1 MKITETSSFYQ
12 VGSSLAKESPSYV
25 ERLADRELEIALKK
39 GEFCYVLNSRQMGK
53 SSLRVRTMSKLQAEG
68 TTCAFIDLSGGGTQ
82 NITAENW
89 YAGIVKEIVTACQ
102 LKFDWRNWWRQ
113 QRDLLTPVQRLSL
126 FIEEILL
133 IEIKTNIVIFID
145 EIDVV
150 LSQSFSLDDFFAL
163 IHGYYQKRQVYPDYS
178 RLTFVLLGVAAP
190 RNLIGD
196 RNRSPFDLGKAISL
210 RGFKLKEAEPLTV
223 GLLNKVERPQEILAE
238 ILAWTAGQP
247 FLTQKICQL
256 VIEKANSTNKLN
268 IAELIEKYLIK
279 DWQAQDEPEH
289 LRTIRDRFYY
299 RNSDKTIC
307 LLSLYRKILQEE
319 VVFIDN
325 SIEQI
330 ELRLSGLVVEREGR
344 LEVNNPIYAKVFD
357 LTWIK
362 KQLTELRPYERKLS
376 DWIATN
382 DPIYLLKGKALQ
394 DASIWSLGKSLADTD
409 YRFLAASHELAK
421 QRVENELAAVTS
433 ANELLADARNM
444 AANKA
449 NKQRLHSQ
457 WLSRIVLG
465 VTALIMLL
473 RYTGILQT
481 WEWNLLD
488 RYFRW
493 RLSDA
498 IEPQIV
504 VVTVDE
510 KDLQTLRQYPISDRV
525 LATAIENL
533 NQAQPSAIALD
544 LYRDL
549 PVPPGERDFSRVLS
563 STDNLYV
570 AEKIISNT
578 IPPPLDVSR
587 DRVGFTNLA
596 VDSDGK
602 VRRALLSVDD
612 KYSLGT
618 KLALHYL
625 HQRNIELKPLDN
637 NNHRYGLGK
646 AIFKRLDPN
655 SGGYIRAD
663 AGGYK
668 IMLDYWGTQANFR
681 QYSLLEVVNNK
692 FDPEEIGEHLV
703 FIGSGSN
710 IESSK
715 DSFYTPYSKGW
726 FRSPAK
732 MPGVFVHAN
741 VASQIISAAIARRPL
756 LRTYNEFSELL
767 IVLSVGIVGSIIS
780 LKLVSSMAI
789 AFYTCIVAIILI
801 VVFYQ
806 AFLLGWWLP
815 LVPALLTL
823 SIVVVAA
830 VFVRNKQ
837 RDSFKF
843 ERTLELILA
852 EFKIRPIITKIALEN
867 LKRSENKANFYLIKK
882 HIERLTIDNANSQ
895 K

>member
-25 ERLADRELEIALKK
+25 ERIADRELEIALKK

-53 SSLRVRTMSKLQAEG
+53 SSLRVRTMSKLQAGG
-68 TTCAFIDLSGGGTQ
+68 TTCAFIDLNGGGTQ

-102 LKFDWRNWWRQ
+102 LKFDWRNWWRE
-113 QRDLLTPVQRLSL
+113 QRDLLTPVQRLNS

-145 EIDVV
+145 EIDGI
-150 LSQSFSLDDFFAL
+150 LCQSFSLDDFFAL
-163 IHGYYQKRQVYPDYS
+163 IHSCYQKRQVYPDYF

-196 RNRSPFDLGKAISL
+196 RNRSPFELGKAISL
-210 RGFKLKEAEPLTV
+210 EGFKSKEAEHLTI
-223 GLLNKVERPQEILAE
+223 GLLNKVERPKETLSEILT
-238 ILAWTAGQP
+238 WTAGQP

-256 VIEKANSTNKLN
+256 VIEKVDSTKKLN
-268 IAELIEKYLIK
+268 IANLIEKYLIK

-289 LRTIRDRFYY
+289 LRTIRDRFYS

-307 LLSLYRKILQEE
+307 LLNLYRKILQKKE
-319 VVFIDN
+319 VFIDN

-330 ELRLSGLVVEREGR
+330 ELRLSGLVVERKGK
-344 LEVNNPIYAKVFD
+344 LEVNNLIYAQVFN

-362 KQLTELRPYERKLS
+362 KQLTELRPYERELAN
-376 DWIATN
+376 WIATN
-382 DPIYLLKGKALQ
+382 NPIYLLKGKALQ

-421 QRVENELAAVTS
+421 QRVENELAAVTL
-433 ANELLADARNM
+433 ANELLADARNI

-449 NKQRLHSQ
+449 NKQRLHKK
-457 WLSRIVLG
+457 WLSKIVLG

-488 RYFRW
+488 RHFRW

-498 IEPQIV
+498 IEPRIV

-549 PVPPGERDFSRVLS
+549 PVPPGERDFSQVL

-578 IPPPLDVSR
+578 IPPPPNVSR

-596 VDSDGK
+596 IDSDGK

-612 KYSLGT
+612 KHSLGT
-618 KLALHYL
+618 RLALHYL

-637 NNHRYGLGK
+637 HNHRYRLGK
-646 AIFKRLDPN
+646 ATFKRLNPN
-655 SGGYIRAD
+655 SGGYIRTD
-663 AGGYK
+663 ARGYK

-681 QYSLLEVVNNK
+681 QYSLLEVVNNQ
-692 FDPEEIGEHLV
+692 FDPEDIREHLV

-732 MPGVFVHAN
+732 MPGVFIHAN
-741 VASQIISAAIARRPL
+741 VASQIINAAIARRPL
-756 LRTYNEFSELL
+756 LRTYNEFTELL
-767 IVLSVGIVGSIIS
+767 IVLSVGIVGAIIS

-789 AFYTCIVAIILI
+789 VFYTCIVGIILI
-801 VVFYQ
+801 VVCYQ

-823 SIVVVAA
+823 SMVVVAA
-830 VFVRNKQ
+830 IFVRNKQ

-843 ERTLELILA
+843 KRTLKLVLA
-852 EFKIRPIITKIALEN
+852 EFKTRPIVAKIALEN
-867 LKRSENKANFYLIKK
+867 LRRSENRANSHLIKK
-882 HIERLTIDNANSQ
+882 HIKRLTMD
-895 K
+895 

>member
-25 ERLADRELEIALKK
+25 ERLADRELEIALEK

-53 SSLRVRTMSKLQAEG
+53 SSLRVRTMSKLQAGG
-68 TTCAFIDLSGGGTQ
+68 TTCAFIDLNGGGTQ

-102 LKFDWRNWWRQ
+102 LKFDWRNWWRE

-145 EIDVV
+145 EIDGV
-150 LSQSFSLDDFFAL
+150 LSQSFSLDSFFAL
-163 IHGYYQKRQVYPDYS
+163 IHGCYQKRQAYPEYS

-190 RNLIGD
+190 RNLLED
-196 RNRSPFDLGKAISL
+196 RNRSPFDLGKAINL
-210 RGFKLKEAEPLTV
+210 QGFKLEEAEHLTI
-223 GLLNKVERPQEILAE
+223 GLLNKVERPKETLSEILT
-238 ILAWTAGQP
+238 WTAGQP

-256 VIEKANSTNKLN
+256 VIEKLDSTKKLN
-268 IAELIEKYLIK
+268 IANLIEKYLIK

-307 LLSLYRKILQEE
+307 LLNLYRKILQKKE
-319 VVFIDN
+319 VFIDN

-330 ELRLSGLVVEREGR
+330 ELRLSGLVVEKKGK
-344 LEVNNPIYAKVFD
+344 LEVNNLIYAQVFN

-362 KQLTELRPYERKLS
+362 KQLTELRPYERELS

-394 DASIWSLGKSLADTD
+394 DVSIWSLGKSLADTD

-421 QRVENELAAVTS
+421 QRVENELAAVRS
-433 ANELLADARNM
+433 ANELLADARNI

-449 NKQRLHSQ
+449 NKQRLHKK

-498 IEPQIV
+498 IEPRIV

-549 PVPPGERDFSRVLS
+549 PVAPGERYFDRVLN

-578 IPPPLDVSR
+578 IPPPPNVSR

-602 VRRALLSVDD
+602 IRRALLSVDD
-612 KYSLGT
+612 KHSLGT

-637 NNHRYGLGK
+637 NHYGLGK
-646 AIFKRLDPN
+646 AVFKRLNPN

-663 AGGYK
+663 ARGYK
-668 IMLDYWGTQANFR
+668 ILLNYWGTPANFR
-681 QYSLLEVVNNK
+681 QYSLLEVLNNK

-732 MPGVFVHAN
+732 MPGVFIHAN
-741 VASQIISAAIARRPL
+741 VASQIINAAIARRPL
-756 LRTYNEFSELL
+756 LRTYNEFTELL
-767 IVLSVGIVGSIIS
+767 IVLSVGIVGAIIS

-789 AFYTCIVAIILI
+789 AFYTCIVGIILI
-801 VVFYQ
+801 VVCYQ

-823 SIVVVAA
+823 SMVVAVA
-830 VFVRNKQ
+830 IFVRNKQ
-837 RDSFKF
+837 RDSFRF
-843 ERTLELILA
+843 ERTLELVLA
-852 EFKIRPIITKIALEN
+852 EFKVRPIVTKIALEN
-867 LKRSENKANFYLIKK
+867 LRRSENKANSHLIKK
-882 HIERLTIDNANSQ
+882 QIERLTID
-895 K
+895 

>member
-1 MKITETSSFYQ
+1 MELAETSSFYQ
-12 VGSSLAKESPSYV
+12 VGSSLAKESHSYV

-53 SSLRVRTMSKLQAEG
+53 SSLRVRTMSKLQAGG
-68 TTCAFIDLSGGGTQ
+68 TTCAFIDLNGGGTQ

-102 LKFDWRNWWRQ
+102 LKFNWRNWWRE
-113 QRDLLTPVQRLSL
+113 QRDLLTPAQRLSL

-133 IEIKTNIVIFID
+133 TEIKTNIVVFID
-145 EIDVV
+145 EIDGV

-163 IHGYYQKRQVYPDYS
+163 IHNCYQKRQVDPNYL

-190 RNLIGD
+190 RNLIKD
-196 RNRSPFDLGKAISL
+196 KNRSPFELGKAISL
-210 RGFKLKEAEPLTV
+210 QGFKLEEAEHLTI
-223 GLLNKVERPQEILAE
+223 GLRDKVERPKEILAD

-256 VIEKANSTNKLN
+256 VIEKADSSNKLN
-268 IAELIEKYLIK
+268 IAKLIEKYLIK

-289 LRTIRDRFYY
+289 LRTIHERFYY

-307 LLSLYRKILQEE
+307 LLNLYQNILQKKA
-319 VVFIDN
+319 VFVN
-325 SIEQI
+325 NTIEQI
-330 ELRLSGLVVEREGR
+330 ELRLSGLVVERKGR
-344 LEVNNPIYAKVFD
+344 LEVNNPIYAEVFN
-357 LTWIK
+357 LAWIK
-362 KQLTELRPYERKLS
+362 KQLTQLRPYEQELT

-382 DPIYLLKGKALQ
+382 NPIYLLKGKALQ

-421 QRVENELAAVTS
+421 YRAEHELAAVTS
-433 ANELLADARNM
+433 ANKLLADARKT
-444 AANKA
+444 AADKA
-449 NKQRLHSQ
+449 NKQRLHKK
-457 WLSRIVLG
+457 WLSKIVLG
-465 VTALIMLL
+465 VTTLIILL
-473 RYTGILQT
+473 RYTGILQA

-488 RYFRW
+488 RFFRW

-498 IEPQIV
+498 IEPRIV

-510 KDLQTLRQYPISDRV
+510 KDLQTVKQYPISDRV

-549 PVPPGERDFSRVLS
+549 PVPPGERDFNQVLS

-578 IPPPLDVSR
+578 IPPPPSVNR

-596 VDSDGK
+596 VDSDGR
-602 VRRALLSVDD
+602 VRRALLSIDD

-625 HQRNIELKPLDN
+625 HQQNTELQSLDN
-637 NNHRYGLGK
+637 NNHRYGLGN
-646 AIFKRLDPN
+646 AVFERLRSN

-663 AGGYK
+663 ARGYK
-668 IMLDYWGTQANFR
+668 ILLNYWGTPANFR
-681 QYSLLEVVNNK
+681 QYSLIEVLNNK
-692 FDPEEIGEHLV
+692 INLQDIRDSLV

-741 VASQIISAAIARRPL
+741 VASQIINAAIARRPL

-767 IVLSVGIVGSIIS
+767 IVLFIGIIGAIIS
-780 LKLVSSMAI
+780 LRLVSSTAI
-789 AFYTCIVAIILI
+789 AFYTCIIGIILI
-801 VVFYQ
+801 LVCYR

-815 LVPALLTL
+815 LVPAWLTL
-823 SIVVVAA
+823 GMVVVTAIL
-830 VFVRNKQ
+830 VRNKQ

-843 ERTLELILA
+843 ERTLKLVLA
-852 EFKIRPIITKIALEN
+852 ELKFRPIIAKIALEN
-867 LKRSENKANFYLIKK
+867 LKLSENKANSHLIEKQIK
-882 HIERLTIDNANSQ
+882 RLTID
-895 K
+895 

>member
-25 ERLADRELEIALKK
+25 ERIADRELEIALKK

-53 SSLRVRTMSKLQAEG
+53 SSLRVRTMSKLQAGG
-68 TTCAFIDLSGGGTQ
+68 TTCAFIDLNGGGTQ

-89 YAGIVKEIVTACQ
+89 YAGIVKEIATACQ
-102 LKFDWRNWWRQ
+102 LKFDWRNWWRE

-145 EIDVV
+145 EIDGV
-150 LSQSFSLDDFFAL
+150 LSQSFSLDSFFAL
-163 IHGYYQKRQVYPDYS
+163 IHGFYQKRQVYPDYF

-196 RNRSPFDLGKAISL
+196 RNRSPFELGKAISL
-210 RGFKLKEAEPLTV
+210 EGFKLEEAEPLGI
-223 GLLNKVERPQEILAE
+223 GLRNKVERPQAILAE
-238 ILAWTAGQP
+238 IIAWTAGQP

-256 VIEKANSTNKLN
+256 VIEKANSTNELN
-268 IAELIEKYLIK
+268 IANLIEKYLIK

-289 LRTIRDRFYY
+289 LRTIRDRFYS
-299 RNSDKTIC
+299 RNSNKTIC
-307 LLSLYRKILQEE
+307 LLSLYRKILQKKA
-319 VVFIDN
+319 VPIDN

-330 ELRLSGLVVEREGR
+330 ELRLSGLVVERKGR
-344 LEVNNPIYAKVFD
+344 LEVNNPIYAQVFN

-362 KQLTELRPYERKLS
+362 KQLIELRPYERQLS
-376 DWIATN
+376 DWTATN

-394 DASIWSLGKSLADTD
+394 NASIWSLGKSLADTD

-421 QRVENELAAVTS
+421 EKVENELAAVRS
-433 ANELLADARNM
+433 ANELLADARNT

-449 NKQRLHSQ
+449 NKQRLHKK

-488 RYFRW
+488 RHFRW
-493 RLSDA
+493 RLSDE
-498 IEPQIV
+498 IEPRIV
-504 VVTVDE
+504 VVTIDE

-533 NQAQPSAIALD
+533 NQAQPSAIGLD

-549 PVPPGERDFSRVLS
+549 PVPPGEQDFSRILN
-563 STDNLYV
+563 TNNLYV

-578 IPPPLDVSR
+578 IPPPPNVSR

-612 KYSLGT
+612 KHSLGT

-637 NNHRYGLGK
+637 HNHRYSLGK
-646 AIFKRLDPN
+646 AVFKRLNPN

-663 AGGYK
+663 ARGYK
-668 IMLDYWGTQANFR
+668 ILLNYWGTQANFR

-692 FDPEEIGEHLV
+692 FDPEDIRGHLV

-710 IESSK
+710 AESSK

-732 MPGVFVHAN
+732 MPGVFIHAN
-741 VASQIISAAIARRPL
+741 VASQIINAAIARRPL
-756 LRTYNEFSELL
+756 LRTYNEFTELL
-767 IVLSVGIVGSIIS
+767 IVLSVGIVGAIIS
-780 LKLVSSMAI
+780 LKLISSKAI
-789 AFYTCIVAIILI
+789 AFYTCIVGIVLI
-801 VVFYQ
+801 AVFYQ

-823 SIVVVAA
+823 SLVVVAA
-830 VFVRNKQ
+830 ILIRNKQ
-837 RDSFKF
+837 RDSFRF
-843 ERTLELILA
+843 ERTLELVLA
-852 EFKIRPIITKIALEN
+852 EFKIRPIIAKIALEN
-867 LKRSENKANFYLIKK
+867 LRRSENRANSHLIKQ
-882 HIERLTIDNANSQ
+882 HIKRLTID
-895 K
+895 

>member
-1 MKITETSSFYQ
+1 MNQNKITFSYKTN
-12 VGSSLAKESPSYV
+12 GGSLAKDSPSYV
-25 ERLADRELEIALKK
+25 ERIADSELETALK
-39 GEFCYVLNSRQMGK
+39 EREYCYVLNSRQMGK
-53 SSLRVRTMSKLQAEG
+53 SSLGVKVMFRLQAEG
-68 TTCAFIDLSGGGTQ
+68 KICVFIDLTGKETKK
-82 NITAENW
+82 ITVEQW
-89 YAGIVKEIVTACQ
+89 CAGIVLDMVDGCQ
-102 LKFDWRNWWRQ
+102 LEFDWRNWWLEH
-113 QRDLLTPVQRLSL
+113 RDLLAPMQRLSL
-126 FIEEILL
+126 FIKEVLL
-133 IEIKTNIVIFID
+133 TKIKSDIVIFID
-145 EIDVV
+145 EIERVF
-150 LSQSFSLDDFFAL
+150 SYSFSDDFFAL
-163 IHGYYQKRQVYPDYS
+163 IYSCYQKRKFNSDYS
-178 RLTFVLLGVAAP
+178 RLTFALFGVAAP
-190 RNLIGD
+190 RNLIED
-196 RNRSPFDLGKAISL
+196 RNCLLFESGKHIHL
-210 RGFKLKEAEPLTV
+210 QGFTLEEAEPLMR
-223 GLLNKVERPQEILAE
+223 GLAERAERPKETLAE
-238 ILAWTAGQP
+238 ILRWTAGQP

-256 VIEKANSTNKLN
+256 VTEIDSTNKLDIAN
-268 IAELIEKYLIK
+268 IIEKRLIEN
-279 DWQAQDEPEH
+279 WQTQDEPKH
-289 LRTIRDRFYY
+289 LRTIRDRL
-299 RNSDKTIC
+299 RSNPDKTIY
-307 LLSLYRKILQEE
+307 LVSLYQKVLQKKA
-319 VVFIDN
+319 VIIDN

-330 ELRLSGLVVEREGR
+330 ELFLSGLVVERKGR
-344 LEVNNPIYAKVFD
+344 LEVNNPIYARVFN

-362 KQLTELRPYERKLS
+362 KQLTELRPYERELS

-421 QRVENELAAVTS
+421 QRVQNELAAVRS
-433 ANELLADARNM
+433 ANELLADARNI

-449 NKQRLHSQ
+449 NKKRLHKK
-457 WLSRIVLG
+457 WLLKIVLG

-473 RYTGILQT
+473 RYTGILQS

-488 RYFRW
+488 RHFRW
-493 RLSDA
+493 QLSDA
-498 IEPQIV
+498 IEPRIV

-510 KDLQTLRQYPISDRV
+510 TDLQTLRQYPISDRV

-549 PVPPGERDFSRVLS
+549 PVSPGERDFSRVLN

-578 IPPPLDVSR
+578 IPPPPNVSH

-618 KLALHYL
+618 KLAIHYL

-637 NNHRYGLGK
+637 HNHRYGLGK
-646 AIFKRLDPN
+646 AIFERLNRN

-663 AGGYK
+663 ARGYK
-668 IMLDYWGTQANFR
+668 IMLNYWGTQANFR

-692 FDPEEIGEHLV
+692 FDPEDIRGHLV

-710 IESSK
+710 AESSK

-732 MPGVFVHAN
+732 MPGVFIHAN
-741 VASQIISAAIARRPL
+741 VASQIISAAIARRPP
-756 LRTYNEFSELL
+756 LRTYNEFSEFL
-767 IVLSVGIVGSIIS
+767 IVLSMGIIGAIIS
-780 LKLVSSMAI
+780 FKLVSSLAI
-789 AFYTCIVAIILI
+789 AIYTCIVGIILI
-801 VVFYQ
+801 AVFYQ

-823 SIVVVAA
+823 SMVVAVA
-830 VFVRNKQ
+830 IFIRNKQ

-843 ERTLELILA
+843 KRTLELVLA
-852 EFKIRPIITKIALEN
+852 EFKIRPIVAKIALEN
-867 LKRSENKANFYLIKK
+867 LRRSENKANSHLIEKQ
-882 HIERLTIDNANSQ
+882 IERLTID
-895 K
+895 